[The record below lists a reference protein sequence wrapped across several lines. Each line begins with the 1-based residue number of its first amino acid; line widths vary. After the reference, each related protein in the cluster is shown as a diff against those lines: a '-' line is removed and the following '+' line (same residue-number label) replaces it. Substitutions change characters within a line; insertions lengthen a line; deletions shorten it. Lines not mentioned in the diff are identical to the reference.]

1 MTRARRFAK
10 VAFVVQPQPRLSSY
24 LPFILAAALAI
35 SFGLLLAS
43 TAARAESLPNATE
56 VAKQLGR
63 DVEFVDVV
71 RAISH
76 SRSKDGCYF
85 SFGAPYPKQVL
96 SVWVPDD
103 VYAQLPRDPG
113 LLGRKVRIKGRLE
126 SSPTGPMVTLASP
139 DQFDLLDVN
148 DAFLAKSFLDGRMD
162 REHFMAAVGQAF
174 WREDFATL
182 EELANELRESRERF
196 SDGTWILSA
205 FFSGLEVNM
214 DEADERF
221 AEVARKMERWLARY
235 PASAAAPI
243 AQAGY
248 HLSLGN
254 HARWAGSRSETEDG
268 LTAYVREGGVAQQI
282 LEAHPAAKIMP
293 EYYQKME
300 MIAFVVGWP
309 PAAFFRLFD
318 EAVAREPDY
327 YSTYFRAA
335 SYLLA
340 GPHRERG
347 GWERFAEA
355 QRQRRG
361 AGGEGD
367 AIYTRIA
374 WSMSVNYHNL
384 FESSAA
390 SWETM
395 AAGFDR
401 LMSQY
406 PKSRWIKNSY
416 ANFAF
421 QAHDRARLRP
431 ALAAIAS
438 DPDVGVWVNLENF
451 AIAQRFAAEEPARV
465 PQP

>member
-1 MTRARRFAK
+1 MNPSPPSSSFRRF
-10 VAFVVQPQPRLSSY
+10 S
-24 LPFILAAALAI
+24 LAAAFAI
-35 SFGLLLAS
+35 LLVAAS
-43 TAARAESLPNATE
+43 GPTCARADSLPNATE

-63 DVEFVDVV
+63 EVEFVDVV
-71 RAISH
+71 RGISR
-76 SRSKDGCYF
+76 SRSKSGCYL

-96 SVWVPDD
+96 SVWVPDE

-113 LLGRKVRIKGRLE
+113 LLGRKVQIKGRLE
-126 SSPTGPMVTLASP
+126 VSPTGPMLTLASP
-139 DQFDLLDVN
+139 DQFDLLAVH
-148 DAFLAKSFLDGRMD
+148 DAFLAQSFLDGRKD

-182 EELANELRESRERF
+182 EALAKELQESRERF

-205 FFSGLEVNM
+205 FFSALEVAQN
-214 DEADERF
+214 EADERY
-221 AEVARKMERWLARY
+221 AEVARKMELWRARY

-248 HLSLGN
+248 HLNLGS
-254 HARWAGSRSETEDG
+254 HVHGDESGSHSEDSHDR
-268 LTAYVREGGVAQQI
+268 YVREGGVARQI
-282 LEAHPAAKIMP
+282 LEAHPAAKILP
-293 EYYQKME
+293 EYFQKME
-300 MIAFVVGWP
+300 VVALVEGWP
-309 PAAFFRLFD
+309 PADFFRLFD

-327 YSTYFRAA
+327 YTTYFRAA
-335 SYLLA
+335 SYLQ
-340 GPHRERG
+340 RERG

-361 AGGEGD
+361 AGQGD
-367 AIYTRIA
+367 VIYTRIA
-374 WSMSVNYHNL
+374 WSMSVNYRNL

-395 AAGFDR
+395 AAGFNR

-406 PKSRWIKNSY
+406 PESRWIKNSY

-421 QAHDRARLRP
+421 QARDRARLRP

-438 DPDVGVWVNLENF
+438 NPDMGVWVNLENF
-451 AIAQRFAAEEPARV
+451 AIAKRFADEEPANVRE
-465 PQP
+465 P